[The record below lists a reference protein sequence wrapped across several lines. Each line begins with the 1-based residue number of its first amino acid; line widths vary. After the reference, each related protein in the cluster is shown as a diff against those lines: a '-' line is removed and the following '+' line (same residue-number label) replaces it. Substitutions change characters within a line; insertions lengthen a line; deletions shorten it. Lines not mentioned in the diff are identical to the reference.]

1 MTTAKSTIK
10 PETENRRLKKAIKDY
25 CIACSGDSKTEAEKC
40 PMKECPLWQY
50 RK

>member
-1 MTTAKSTIK
+1 MKEIK
-10 PETENRRLKKAIKDY
+10 PETELKRLKKAIKNY

-40 PMKECPLWQY
+40 LIKECPLWQY